1 MNGPVTIKRTVAPS
15 SSSGRAHASYTGLS
29 SRTRSSREPSP
40 GGVVLIIV
48 SAEAI
53 RGLEPRR

>member
-1 MNGPVTIKRTVAPS
+1 MKGPVTIKRTVPPS
-15 SSSGRAHASYTGLS
+15 SSTGRAQASYTGLDS
-29 SRTRSSREPSP
+29 PTRRSREPSP

-48 SAEAI
+48 SAEAM